1 MHYKFPILFLSL
13 LVLQAATKPAC
24 WKKKGRRAVKNWRAF
39 WGASTNSFQR
49 QGQDSLACPALG
61 PDPLNCP
68 SAFFWG
74 GGLTRLRNSCGI
86 AVRCL
91 SLNPGNDSF
100 ILRLFVGYAG
110 KPWHPLGS
118 VDSRFMAH

>member
-13 LVLQAATKPAC
+13 LVLQTATKPAC

-39 WGASTNSFQR
+39 WEQAQTLSKGKVKTPLPAWARPSEL
-49 QGQDSLACPALG
+49 SLC
-61 PDPLNCP
+61 
-68 SAFFWG
+68 FFLG

-86 AVRCL
+86 AGRCL

-100 ILRLFVGYAG
+100 ILRPFVGYAG